1 MTVWGNRHL
10 TLCWSGQHGFSLAGL
25 LKSLKIRSKPWCQK
39 IYFQEFMLRKWIIKD
54 MYENEGLTKFT
65 VASVMLKYRNK
76 SWSLTRGGWSYES
89 CPDYVS
95 ETKQE
100 LKIKAEGYICIYTD
114 MSKRRIQNA
123 LDSRISLLYF
133 KSLVGIH
140 IFKKSKM
147 IHTKMLAAVISSDV
161 RFGVIFFPFP
171 YLRFLILFYLY
182 VFVAI

>member
-1 MTVWGNRHL
+1 
-10 TLCWSGQHGFSLAGL
+10 
-25 LKSLKIRSKPWCQK
+25 
-39 IYFQEFMLRKWIIKD
+39 
-54 MYENEGLTKFT
+54 
-65 VASVMLKYRNK
+65 
-76 SWSLTRGGWSYES
+76 
-89 CPDYVS
+89 
-95 ETKQE
+95 
-100 LKIKAEGYICIYTD
+100 